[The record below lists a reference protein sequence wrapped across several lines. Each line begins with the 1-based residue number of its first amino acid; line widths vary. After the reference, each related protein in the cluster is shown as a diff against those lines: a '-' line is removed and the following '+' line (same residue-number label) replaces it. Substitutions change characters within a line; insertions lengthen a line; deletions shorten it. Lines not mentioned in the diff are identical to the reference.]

1 VFPLGIEG
9 SPLFWARIAEAA
21 GSSSPVWAF

>member
-9 SPLFWARIAEAA
+9 SPLFWERIAEAA